1 MSRAFAGLLR
11 AANRA
16 RSDPFQVS
24 QIWSVV
30 VWRSGRMN
38 VLPVEVLKDGSIFDS
53 SDKLLPCSDETIL
66 LNRTA
71 LVASPVQPWG
81 GGHAL
86 ALARDP
92 NASGNLLS
100 MHSPNSL
107 APPLVGD
114 DNPGWVKPLCDNF

>member
-1 MSRAFAGLLR
+1 
-11 AANRA
+11 
-16 RSDPFQVS
+16 
-24 QIWSVV
+24 
-30 VWRSGRMN
+30 MN
-38 VLPVEVLKDGSIFDS
+38 VLPVEVLKDGSVFDS

-92 NASGNLLS
+92 HASSNLLP

-107 APPLVGD
+107 APPLMGD
-114 DNPGWVKPLCDNF
+114 DSPGWVKPLCDNFKAGRGSSGLLTLSTIVTMVSGE